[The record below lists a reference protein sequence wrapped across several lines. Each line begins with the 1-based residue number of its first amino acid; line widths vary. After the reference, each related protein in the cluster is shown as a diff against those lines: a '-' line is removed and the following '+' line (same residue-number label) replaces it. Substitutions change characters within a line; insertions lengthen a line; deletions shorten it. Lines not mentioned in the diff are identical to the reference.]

1 MHLQLDRQRN
11 LSLHCIDTSKPFD
24 EHFDT
29 AFGKRPSDEDFG
41 KRPSDED
48 FGKRPSDEDFGK
60 RPFDEDSDKRRLLA
74 RRQERAKLPSEIREN
89 PQNPRSKSVLGGPF
103 HVVQCGANE

>member
-41 KRPSDED
+41 KRT
-48 FGKRPSDEDFGK
+48 
-60 RPFDEDSDKRRLLA
+60 FDEDSDKRRLLA
-74 RRQERAKLPSEIREN
+74 RRQERANLPSEIREN

-103 HVVQCGANE
+103 HVVQQHSNLI

>member
-48 FGKRPSDEDFGK
+48 FGKRT
-60 RPFDEDSDKRRLLA
+60 FDEDSDKRRLLA

-103 HVVQCGANE
+103 HVVDRWTDGQTD

>member
-48 FGKRPSDEDFGK
+48 FGKRT
-60 RPFDEDSDKRRLLA
+60 FDEDSDKRRLLA
-74 RRQERAKLPSEIREN
+74 RRQERANLPSEIREN

-103 HVVQCGANE
+103 HVVK